1 MKKLLLSLSLLL
13 VTTLTFAQ
21 TKADIL
27 SGNEDITWLGI
38 DYSQVKFIG
47 SATQW
52 QDAGE
57 ISNMELRDKYFT
69 AWNNLIENEPTR
81 YKIAEAVNRAGVSY
95 ATNVTAKV
103 NNSLKGNFFSEDGN
117 DFNRLDESDI
127 KKLVSNYNFQG
138 KKGIGFMF
146 FAEAMSKG
154 KEAASYWVTFV
165 NMDTKKVILTHQVT
179 AKAGGFGFRNYWA
192 GSIVKAIKDIKSNL
206 RKW

>member
-1 MKKLLLSLSLLL
+1 MKKIILSLSLLL
-13 VTTLTFAQ
+13 AATFSFAQ
-21 TKADIL
+21 SKDDVL
-27 SGNEDITWLGI
+27 SGSETITWLGI

-52 QDAGE
+52 QDAGD
-57 ISNMELRDKYFT
+57 ITNLQLRDKYFPV
-69 AWNNLIENEPTR
+69 WNNLIENEPTR
-81 YKIAEAVNRAGVSY
+81 YKVAEAINRAEVNY

-103 NNSLKGNFFSEDGN
+103 NNGLKGNFFSDDFN
-117 DFNRLDESDI
+117 DFSHLSEGDI

-154 KEAASYWVTFV
+154 KEAASYWITLV
-165 NMDTKKVILTHQVT
+165 NMDTKKMIFTHQVT

-192 GSIVKAIKDIKSNL
+192 GSIVKAIKETKSNIK
-206 RKW
+206 KW